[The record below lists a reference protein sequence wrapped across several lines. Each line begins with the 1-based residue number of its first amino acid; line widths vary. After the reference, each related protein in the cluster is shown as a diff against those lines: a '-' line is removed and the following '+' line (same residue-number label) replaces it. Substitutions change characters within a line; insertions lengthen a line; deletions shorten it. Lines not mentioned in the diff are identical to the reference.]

1 MHLNCAM
8 KFFENLQ
15 LAGQSF
21 LSIFLDPH
29 DRQQGVLHL
38 GQDVDPGVLPQ
49 EDVVLEIDGALLTW
63 HGKSSRSVTDRPE
76 SRRHTRQDV
85 VQEMEGK

>member
-38 GQDVDPGVLPQ
+38 GEDVDPRVLPQ
-49 EDVVLEIDGALLTW
+49 KYVVLKTIWDLDIVIDLSISLPMTLIFPR
-63 HGKSSRSVTDRPE
+63 K
-76 SRRHTRQDV
+76 
-85 VQEMEGK
+85 